1 MVPLMVVYY
10 FLQKYYRRTYVELQR
25 CDATSRSPVYAHFS
39 ESLTG
44 VETIRAFGYQQ
55 RFADKSDSQID
66 YNHRQAQL
74 RSPDITACLSSLL
87 MSSMLEEDKCL
98 VCCLLCIGSSSLYMM
113 SKTDHT
119 VQSVLDAEDCRSV
132 A

>member
-1 MVPLMVVYY
+1 MSPVTFLHCYHAFTHRGTLLPCAAGMVPLMVVYY

-55 RFADKSDSQID
+55 RFADKSDNQID
-66 YNHRQAQL
+66 YNHRQAHL
-74 RSPDITACLSSLL
+74 AASSYLHTSWSLL
-87 MSSMLEEDKCL
+87 K
-98 VCCLLCIGSSSLYMM
+98 LC
-113 SKTDHT
+113 
-119 VQSVLDAEDCRSV
+119 VL
-132 A
+132 